1 MMVTEET
8 ARVWRAAGRRW
19 FTKQSAERAEAKAW
33 MFAKRPCDCSPPEP
47 EYGDGGVACHVHD
60 LDQAKF
66 KRIVRRVVLRLRRAA
81 EAEGGGES

>member
-1 MMVTEET
+1 MVTEET

-19 FTKQSAERAEAKAW
+19 LTKQAAERAEAKAW

-81 EAEGGGES
+81 EAEGGDR